1 MVAPVKLC
9 NFTNIR
15 LRHKCIF
22 MKFLKLF
29 GTYFDA
35 LLEFSK
41 SSQNTGEKILAKYL
55 SADGCF
61 VKTNT
66 INCDDNDNAMFP
78 STRVFAFT
86 RQPMKR
92 NFT

>member
-1 MVAPVKLC
+1 
-9 NFTNIR
+9 
-15 LRHKCIF
+15 

-35 LLEFSK
+35 LLEFFKFPKNTSK
-41 SSQNTGEKILAKYL
+41 KIFAKYL

-66 INCDDNDNAMFP
+66 IYCDDNDNAMFP
-78 STRVFAFT
+78 NTRAFAFT

-92 NFT
+92 NFA

>member
-1 MVAPVKLC
+1 MRCK
-9 NFTNIR
+9 N
-15 LRHKCIF
+15 
-22 MKFLKLF
+22 FLKV
-29 GTYFDA
+29 Y
-35 LLEFSK
+35 K
-41 SSQNTGEKILAKYL
+41 NTGEKILAKYL

-78 STRVFAFT
+78 NTRAFAFT